1 MQGVF
6 KCEDVKGI
14 EVPPSPQTVC
24 KLETNAH
31 NEQSDRNVRGWGV
44 GGGAHFLPL
53 DEVEQ
58 KVHCCRNKPVKHRL
72 RAEE

>member
-1 MQGVF
+1 MNRVTETLGGGV
-6 KCEDVKGI
+6 G
-14 EVPPSPQTVC
+14 
-24 KLETNAH
+24 
-31 NEQSDRNVRGWGV
+31 

-72 RAEE
+72 RTEE